1 MVSNYPDNI
10 DKAVTPREG
19 EAPDITKLKNYLS
32 SLLPGFD
39 GPLVIEQ
46 FPGGYS
52 NLTFL
57 LKASGI
63 EYVLRK
69 PPIGANIKSAHDM
82 GREFKVLTALKTVY
96 KPIPTPV
103 LFCEDETIIGSPFYI
118 MERMKGIILRN
129 NIPKGMELT
138 PAMMRSISESAAD
151 NLAALHSIDLKST
164 GLIKLGK
171 PEGYIQRQVDGWT
184 KRYVAA
190 ETDTIEDMNKTA
202 GWMQGN
208 VPAEGIPA
216 FIHNDY
222 KYDNLV
228 LDPGNMNKIIAVL
241 DWEMATV
248 GDPLMD
254 LGTSLAYWGEADDSD
269 ALKPF
274 NLTWL
279 PGNLNREEVVNRYA
293 SAVANF
299 YNSGLANKEASA
311 DKAKNIQLPD
321 MLFYYVFGSFK
332 IGVIVQQIY
341 ARYKKGFT
349 KDERFAGLI
358 HVVKACASN
367 AQQAIA
373 YKRISHFY

>member
-1 MVSNYPDNI
+1 MSIHSDNI
-10 DKAVTPREG
+10 DQPVAARAG
-19 EAPDITKLKNYLS
+19 EVPDNSKLKNYLS
-32 SLLPGFD
+32 SSLPGFA
-39 GPLVIEQ
+39 GELTIEQ

-57 LKASGI
+57 LKASGK

-82 GREFKVLTALKTVY
+82 GREFNVLTALKPVY
-96 KPIPTPV
+96 KPIPAPI
-103 LFCEDETIIGSPFYI
+103 LFCDDANIIGSPFYI
-118 MERMKGIILRN
+118 MERVRGIILRN
-129 NIPKGMELT
+129 RAPKGMDLS
-138 PAMMRSISESAAD
+138 PAIMKSISESAVA
-151 NLAALHSIDLKST
+151 NLAALHSIDLETT
-164 GLIKLGK
+164 GLINMGK
-171 PEGYIQRQVDGWT
+171 PEGYIKRQVDGWI
-184 KRYVAA
+184 KRYFTA
-190 ETDTIEDMNKTA
+190 ETDTIENMDKTA
-202 GWMQGN
+202 EWMQEN
-208 VPAEGIPA
+208 VPADGTPA

-228 LDPGNMNKIIAVL
+228 LDPENLNRIMAVL

-254 LGTSLAYWGEADDSD
+254 LGTSLGYWGEADDSD

-279 PGNLNREEVVNRYA
+279 PGNLTREEVVQLYA
-293 SAVANF
+293 ATKKTVV
-299 YNSGLANKEASA
+299 
-311 DKAKNIQLPD
+311 PD

-358 HVVKACASN
+358 HVVNACAAN
-367 AQQAIA
+367 AQKAIN

>member
-1 MVSNYPDNI
+1 MVSNYSDNI
-10 DKAVTPREG
+10 DKAVAAREG
-19 EAPDITKLKNYLS
+19 EVPDLYQLKKYLS
-32 SLLPGFD
+32 SLLPGLD
-39 GPLVIEQ
+39 QELVIEQ

-57 LKASGI
+57 LKTSGK

-82 GREFKVLTALKTVY
+82 GREFNVLTALKPVY
-96 KPIPTPV
+96 KPIPAPI
-103 LFCEDETIIGSPFYI
+103 LFCNDANIIGSPFYL
-118 MERMKGIILRN
+118 MERVKGIILRN
-129 NIPKGMELT
+129 RVPKGMELT
-138 PAMMRSISESAAD
+138 PEIMKSVSESAVD
-151 NLAALHSIDLKST
+151 NLAALHSIDLATT
-164 GLIKLGK
+164 GLISLGK
-171 PEGYIQRQVDGWT
+171 PEGYIQRQVDGWI
-184 KRYVAA
+184 KRYLAA

-202 GWMQGN
+202 EWMQGN
-208 VPAEGIPA
+208 VPPDGPPA

-228 LDPGNMNKIIAVL
+228 LDPGNINSIMAVL

-254 LGTSLAYWGEADDSD
+254 LGTSLGYWAEADDSD

-279 PGNLNREEVVNRYA
+279 PGNLTREEVVQRYA
-293 SAVANF
+293 ATKKIAV
-299 YNSGLANKEASA
+299 
-311 DKAKNIQLPD
+311 PD

-341 ARYKKGFT
+341 ARFKKGFT
-349 KDERFAGLI
+349 RDERFAGLI
-358 HVVKACASN
+358 HVVKACAAN
-367 AQQAIA
+367 AQKAIK
-373 YKRISHFY
+373 YNRISHFH

>member
-1 MVSNYPDNI
+1 LSSNYDYT
-10 DKAVTPREG
+10 DKAITPRDG
-19 EAPDITKLKNYLS
+19 EAPDVNKLKDYLS

-39 GPLVIEQ
+39 GELTIEQ

-57 LKASGI
+57 LKTANK
-63 EYVLRK
+63 EYVVRK
-69 PPIGANIKSAHDM
+69 PPKGAAIKSAHDM
-82 GREFKVLTALKTVY
+82 SREFNVLTALKPVY
-96 KPIPTPV
+96 KSIPSPI
-103 LFCEDETIIGSPFYI
+103 LFCDDETVAGSPFYI
-118 MERMKGIILRN
+118 MERVKGVILRN
-129 NIPKGMELT
+129 KVPKGMELS
-138 PAMMRSISESAAD
+138 PAVMKSISESAVD
-151 NLAALHSIDLKST
+151 NLAALHTIDIEAT
-164 GLIKLGK
+164 GLVSMGK
-171 PEGYIQRQVDGWT
+171 PGGYTQRQVEGWT
-184 KRYVAA
+184 KRYIAA
-190 ETDTIEDMNKTA
+190 ETDNIEAMTKTA
-202 GWMQGN
+202 EWMQLNTPQDG
-208 VPAEGIPA
+208 APA

-228 LDPGNMNKIIAVL
+228 LDPENLSSIIAVL

-248 GDPLMD
+248 GNPLMD
-254 LGTSLAYWGEADDSD
+254 LGTSLGYWGEANDSD

-279 PGNLNREEVVNRYA
+279 PGNLSREEVVQRYA
-293 SAVANF
+293 R
-299 YNSGLANKEASA
+299 
-311 DKAKNIQLPD
+311 AKGVDIPD

-358 HVVKACASN
+358 HVVRACAHN
-367 AQQAIA
+367 AQEAIK

>member
-1 MVSNYPDNI
+1 LADYSENI
-10 DKAVTPREG
+10 DKSIPARQC
-19 EAPDITKLKNYLS
+19 EAPDIDKLIQYLFS
-32 SLLPGFD
+32 RLPGFEKN
-39 GPLVIEQ
+39 LVIEQ

-57 LKASGI
+57 LKAAGK

-82 GREFKVLTALKTVY
+82 SREFKVLTLLKPVY
-96 KPIPTPV
+96 KTIPVPI
-103 LFCEDETIIGSPFYI
+103 LFCDDENIIGSPFYI
-118 MERMKGIILRN
+118 MEKVSGIILRN
-129 NIPKGMELT
+129 KAPKGMDLT
-138 PAMMRSISESAAD
+138 PSIMKSISGSAVD
-151 NLAALHSIDLKST
+151 NLAALHTIDLQET
-164 GLIKLGK
+164 GLINLGK
-171 PEGYIQRQVDGWT
+171 PEGYIKRQVEGWI
-184 KRYVAA
+184 KRYLAA
-190 ETDTIEDMNKTA
+190 ETDNIAAMNETA
-202 GWMQGN
+202 EWMKDHM
-208 VPAEGIPA
+208 PADGTPA

-228 LDPGNMNKIIAVL
+228 LDPHDLKHIIAVL

-254 LGTSLAYWGEADDSD
+254 LGTSLGYWGETNDSD

-279 PGNLNREEVVNRYA
+279 PGNLTREEVVERYA
-293 SAVANF
+293 GKKGISV
-299 YNSGLANKEASA
+299 
-311 DKAKNIQLPD
+311 PD

-332 IGVIVQQIY
+332 IAVIVQQIY

-358 HVVKACASN
+358 HVVNACAGN
-367 AQQAIA
+367 AQKAINFN
-373 YKRISHFY
+373 RISHFY

>member
-1 MVSNYPDNI
+1 VSNFSDNI
-10 DKAVTPREG
+10 DKAVAAREG
-19 EAPDITKLKNYLS
+19 EAPDKTILKNYLS

-39 GPLVIEQ
+39 GGLEIEQ

-57 LKASGI
+57 LKSSGK

-69 PPIGANIKSAHDM
+69 PPRGANIKSAHDM
-82 GREFKVLTALKTVY
+82 GREFKVLTALKPVF
-96 KPIPTPV
+96 KPIPTPI
-103 LFCEDETIIGSPFYI
+103 LFCDDETIIGSPFYI
-118 MERMKGIILRN
+118 MERMNGIILRN
-129 NIPKGMELT
+129 RIPKGMELS
-138 PAMMRSISESAAD
+138 PSIMQSISRSAID
-151 NLAALHSIDLKST
+151 NLAALHSIDLEST
-164 GLIKLGK
+164 GLINLGK
-171 PEGYIQRQVDGWT
+171 PEGYIQRQAEGWI
-184 KRYVAA
+184 KRYFVA
-190 ETDTIEDMNKTA
+190 ETDTITDMNKVAEWMMGNLPADRTA
-202 GWMQGN
+202 
-208 VPAEGIPA
+208 A

-228 LDPGNMNKIIAVL
+228 LDPENLNNIIAVL

-254 LGTSLAYWGEADDSD
+254 LGTSLGYWCEADDHD

-279 PGNLNREEVVNRYA
+279 PGNLARVEVVERYA
-293 SAVANF
+293 AQKHIEV
-299 YNSGLANKEASA
+299 
-311 DKAKNIQLPD
+311 PD

-349 KDERFAGLI
+349 RDERFAGLI
-358 HVVKACASN
+358 QVVRACAAN
-367 AQQAIA
+367 AAKAIHF
-373 YKRISHFY
+373 KRISHFY